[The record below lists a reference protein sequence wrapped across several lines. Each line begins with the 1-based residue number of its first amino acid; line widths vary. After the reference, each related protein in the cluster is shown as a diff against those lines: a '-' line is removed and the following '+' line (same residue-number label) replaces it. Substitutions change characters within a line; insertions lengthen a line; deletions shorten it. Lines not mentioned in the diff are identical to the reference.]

1 MGRKKIII
9 IAAMLGIFFSGL
21 FFCAAATAAMAVMI
35 EGHASSESSTPELP
49 EITEGLGG
57 EYNGGPF
64 AWPVPGATRVSSEYG
79 WRIHP
84 IQGTRKFHTGIDI
97 PAATGTPITAAADGT
112 VVFAGWKGGYGNALI
127 ISHGGGLYTLYGHC
141 ISLTASN
148 GDEVKKG
155 QKVALAGSTGNST
168 GPHLHFEVR
177 KGTSMNAA
185 HTTPWDYLKK

>member
-1 MGRKKIII
+1 MDRKKIII
-9 IAAMLGIFFSGL
+9 IAAMIGLLFSEL
-21 FFCAAATAAMAVMI
+21 FFCAAASAAMAVLI
-35 EGHASSESSTPELP
+35 EGHASSESSAATPP
-49 EITEGLGG
+49 EIIESRGG
-57 EYNGGPF
+57 IYEGGPF
-64 AWPVPGATRVSSEYG
+64 AWPVPGATRVSSDYG

-97 PAATGTPITAAADGT
+97 PSPTGTPITAAADGT

-127 ISHGGGLYTLYGHC
+127 ISYGGGLHTLYGHC
-141 ISLTASN
+141 VSLIASS

-155 QKVALAGSTGNST
+155 QKIALVGSTGNST

-177 KGTSMNAA
+177 KGASMNAA